1 MKRTIYIILL
11 LAVILSISAC
21 TKGSTSS
28 QVIMANKT
36 TETPAATSTPTPKPS
51 PESTPDITPVQSVTP
66 IPVVKPAQ
74 TPVQSA
80 PIVTPIQATLAVTMA
95 PPQPTPTP
103 TPTKDPLVFI
113 DAGHGGNDPGTSG
126 YGLVEKDVTLDIAKR
141 LNQSLSNAEVK
152 TYMVRTGDTF
162 MDHRDRIYLA
172 NDMKA
177 SLYISI
183 HCDWFENSKYSGTQT
198 FYTTAKVLKLGELS
212 ELQYAK
218 NIHNQI
224 VSTIKSNDRGV
235 VDRPTLAAVKYAT
248 MPSILVETG
257 FLSNP
262 GEAANLATGEYRQKI
277 ADAMSAGI
285 QKSLEKANLK

>member
-11 LAVILSISAC
+11 FAVILTISAC
-21 TKGSTSS
+21 AKGSTSS
-28 QVIMANKT
+28 QVVMADKT
-36 TETPAATSTPTPKPS
+36 IETPVATSTPTPKPS
-51 PESTPDITPVQSVTP
+51 PEITPDKTPVQSATP
-66 IPVVKPAQ
+66 TPVVKPSQ
-74 TPVQSA
+74 TPVQSIQ
-80 PIVTPIQATLAVTMA
+80 PTIQIQTTPSVTNAI
-95 PPQPTPTP
+95 PQPTPTP
-103 TPTKDPLVFI
+103 TPNKDPLVFI
-113 DAGHGGNDPGTSG
+113 DAGHGGNDPGTNG
-126 YGLVEKDVTLDIAKR
+126 YGLVEKNVTLDIAKR
-141 LNQSLSNAEVK
+141 LNQSLTDAGIK
-152 TYMVRTGDTF
+152 TYMVRTGDTY

-183 HCDWFENSKYSGTQT
+183 HCDWFDNSKYSGTQT
-198 FYTTAKVLKLGELS
+198 FYTTAKELKLGELS

-218 NIHNQI
+218 NVHNQI
-224 VSTIKSNDRGV
+224 ISAIKSNDRGIM
-235 VDRPTLAAVKYAT
+235 DRPTLAAVKYAT

-262 GEAANLATGEYRQKI
+262 GEAANLAKDEYRQKI

>member
-1 MKRTIYIILL
+1 MKRSVYIILFIVL
-11 LAVILSISAC
+11 ILSISAC
-21 TKGSTSS
+21 GKDNASS
-28 QVIMANKT
+28 QVVMANIK
-36 TETPAATSTPTPKPS
+36 TETPAVTPTPTPKPS
-51 PESTPDITPVQSVTP
+51 PERTPEVTPVQSATP
-66 IPVVKPAQ
+66 TPVVKPAQ
-74 TPVQSA
+74 TPVQSVQSAA
-80 PIVTPIQATLAVTMA
+80 PIQTAPAVTNA
-95 PPQPTPTP
+95 VSQPTPTP
-103 TPTKDPLVFI
+103 TPNKNPLIFI

-141 LNQSLSNAEVK
+141 LNQSLTNAGIK
-152 TYMVRTGDTF
+152 TYMVRTGDTY

-183 HCDWFENSKYSGTQT
+183 HCDWFDSSKYSGTQT
-198 FYTTAKVLKLGELS
+198 FYTTAKELKLGELT

-218 NIHNQI
+218 NVHNQI
-224 VSTIKSNDRGV
+224 ISTIKSNDRGI

-262 GEAANLATGEYRQKI
+262 GEAANLGTGEYRQKI
-277 ADAMSAGI
+277 ADAMSSGI